1 MEVASPALVMGGY
14 RLAGSLSL
22 LLARS
27 SLFVSAINYKLH
39 SRLRGGVRGLSG
51 MLWQGPLIN
60 LKVST
65 GTTLLDTRICTY

>member
-1 MEVASPALVMGGY
+1 MEVASPALVMGGH
-14 RLAGSLSL
+14 RLAGSLFL

-27 SLFVSAINYKLH
+27 SSFVSAINYKLH
-39 SRLRGGVRGLSG
+39 SRLRGGVRGSSG
-51 MLWQGPLIN
+51 KLWQGPLIK